1 MPSGTFF
8 RRPAVLLALALCSV
22 GAVVTLLGRL
32 ATGPAV
38 ELKRT
43 EITNEAGT
51 KAYPAFS
58 PDGKRLAYS
67 MRGVSSHDDSFHVF
81 VRDLPGG
88 APRQL
93 TDSPANDLS
102 PVWSPDGASIA
113 FVRASDEG
121 SECVIVPSLGPGDP
135 RRFPGCGAFGDEAQP
150 LPALSWTR
158 DGKSLVI
165 VRTAEQPPALA
176 LLSLDNGAIK
186 PLTHP
191 PAGSEGDSTPAVSP
205 DENTIAFVRG
215 TSSGGGDIYLCD
227 LAGGN
232 PRPLTFDNRAIRGI
246 AWTRDGQDLMY
257 TADRA
262 AGWKIWR
269 LPIYGGSPHDLVISG
284 RDARYVAVAPVG
296 NRLIYTVSPTVSS
309 IWRATLSQADRPLE
323 EHAVIRSSGRE
334 FGPRYSPDG
343 KRIANISDQT
353 GNDEIWLCDADGGNR
368 ARVTSLQ
375 GPELARLRWSP
386 DGKTLLF
393 DADSDRGYELYTVP
407 AVAGGNPVRV
417 ELDAMNGSWS
427 HDGKSIYFQARE
439 QIWKAAANG
448 GSPQQ
453 VSKRPP
459 AAQPVET
466 LDGRYIYFRRS
477 RTFWRVPAAGGDEE
491 ETIVPDHDLLWSTT
505 LQMTRKGIYYLEFS
519 RSSREMVVSFF
530 DFGEKKSSEV
540 FRLKGMDRQNATYS
554 VSPDGRSVLYPR
566 VDQSQTNLVVVE
578 NFR

>member
-1 MPSGTFF
+1 MPSGMFF
-8 RRPAVLLALALCSV
+8 RRPAVLLALGLCSI

-58 PDGKRLAYS
+58 PDGKHLAYS
-67 MRGVSSHDDSFHVF
+67 MRGVSARDDSFHVF

-93 TDSPANDLS
+93 TDGAVNDLS

-113 FVRASDEG
+113 FVRVSDEG
-121 SECVIVPSLGPGDP
+121 SECVIVPSVGPGDP
-135 RRFPGCGAFGDEAQP
+135 RTFAGCGVFGDEAQP

-165 VRTAEQPPALA
+165 LRTAEQPPALA

-191 PAGSEGDSTPAVSP
+191 PAGSEGDSSPAVSP
-205 DENTIAFVRG
+205 DGNTIAFVRG
-215 TSSGGGDIYLCD
+215 TSSGGADIYLCD
-227 LAGGN
+227 PAGAN
-232 PRPLTFDNRAIRGI
+232 TRPLTFDNRAIRGI

-262 AGWKIWR
+262 AGWRIWR
-269 LPIYGGSPHDLVISG
+269 LPVYGGSPHDLVISG

-296 NRLIYTVSPTVSS
+296 HRLVYTVSPTVSS
-309 IWRATLSQADRPLE
+309 IWRATAGPAEGSLE
-323 EHAVIRSSGRE
+323 EHAVVRSSGRE

-343 KRIANISDQT
+343 KRIADISDQT

-368 ARVTSLQ
+368 ARVTKLQ

-386 DGKTLLF
+386 DGKSLLF

-417 ELDAMNGSWS
+417 QLDAMNGSWS
-427 HDGKSIYFQARE
+427 HDGKAIYFQARE
-439 QIWKAAANG
+439 QVWKAAANG

-459 AAQPVET
+459 AAQAVET
-466 LDGRYIYFRRS
+466 LDGRYVYFRRG

-491 ETIVPDHDLLWSTT
+491 EAIVPDHDLLWSTT

-519 RSSREMVVSFF
+519 RNSREMVVSFY

-540 FRLKGMDRQNATYS
+540 FRLKNMDRQNPTYS
-554 VSPDGRSVLYPR
+554 VSPDGKSVLYPR